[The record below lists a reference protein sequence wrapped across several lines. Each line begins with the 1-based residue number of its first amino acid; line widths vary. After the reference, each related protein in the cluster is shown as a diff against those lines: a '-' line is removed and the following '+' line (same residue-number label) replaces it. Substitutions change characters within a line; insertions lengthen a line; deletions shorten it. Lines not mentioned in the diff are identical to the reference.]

1 MRESVASK
9 GMSKLANIAALIE
22 RRGTRWS
29 KGVERILDGWFV
41 GLPARLAFA
50 AVLFGY
56 YWNSALTK
64 IGDGPLG
71 FLRIT
76 DGAYV
81 QILPSVMEANG
92 YDSSALGL
100 QWHLVVALG
109 TYAEFLLPVMI
120 VAGLF
125 TRLAALGM
133 LVFVVVQSY
142 VDVAFHGVDAETI
155 GALFD
160 RLPSSTIADQRALW
174 AFLLVTLIV
183 KGGGALSLDALL
195 SRLLR
200 ARAGTGARQ
209 VARPAE

>member
-1 MRESVASK
+1 MMRT
-9 GMSKLANIAALIE
+9 LARVE
-22 RRGTRWS
+22 RRGTGYARAA
-29 KGVERILDGWFV
+29 ERALDGWLI
-41 GLPARLAFA
+41 GLLARLTFA

-71 FLRIT
+71 FLEIT
-76 DGAYV
+76 DGAYA

-92 YDSSALGL
+92 YDSSAIGFLPWGL
-100 QWHLVVALG
+100 IVTLG
-109 TYAEFLLPVMI
+109 TWAEFVLPVLI

-133 LVFVVVQSY
+133 AVFVAVQSY
-142 VDVAFHGVDAETI
+142 VDIAFHGADAETI

-160 RLPSSTIADQRALW
+160 RVPSATIADQRALW
-174 AFLLVTLIV
+174 AFLLVTLVV

-195 SRLLR
+195 GRMLR
-200 ARAGTGARQ
+200 ARDEGAG
-209 VARPAE
+209 RPAASPAE